1 MGRPS
6 KLTSKVQDKIVLA
19 IRAGASPEGSAQFA
33 GIDRATFYRWMDKG
47 RKANKGPHRKFYEAV
62 EKAKA
67 DLETQIASKLMKAI
81 VEGKLEYAIP
91 LLERRFPD
99 LWARRDTVKV
109 EGSGESNTS
118 PVRVFLP
125 PLRGGEGAQQPREAK
140 KHRAADGDDAKGA
153 SSP

>member
-6 KLTSKVQDKIVLA
+6 KLTEKVQDKIVLA

-33 GIDRATFYRWMDKG
+33 GIDRATFYRWMEKG
-47 RKANKGPHRKFYEAV
+47 RKANKGPHRKFVDAV

-109 EGSGESNTS
+109 EGGESNPS

-125 PLRGGEGAQQPREAK
+125 PLRSATEHAEKKKRDDEGA
-140 KHRAADGDDAKGA
+140 GT
-153 SSP
+153 S

>member
-6 KLTSKVQDKIVLA
+6 KLTEKVQDKILLA

-33 GIDRATFYRWMDKG
+33 GIDRATFYRWMEKG

-109 EGSGESNTS
+109 EGGETNAS

-125 PLRGGEGAQQPREAK
+125 PLRSAS
-140 KHRAADGDDAKGA
+140 DA
-153 SSP
+153 SSKATKHSDDEGSEKS